1 MQRRMSLWLIGTVCL
16 ALGLV
21 MSSAWAQDK
30 PNATGTWLVK
40 FMTPD
45 GNTIEYTLKLKQEGE
60 KLTGVGI
67 REDRE
72 SPIDKGMIKGNE
84 LSFQTTREAGGQ
96 KIVATYKG
104 KLTGDTIKGK
114 IEAKVG
120 DQDFSID
127 WEAKRDKK

>member
-1 MQRRMSLWLIGTVCL
+1 MKLGLLVMGL
-16 ALGLV
+16 ALAVSCLPLT
-21 MSSAWAQDK
+21 AWAQEK

-45 GNTIEYTLKLKQEGE
+45 GNTIEYTLKLKQDGE
-60 KLTGVGI
+60 KLAGVAI

-72 SPIDKGMIKGNE
+72 SPIDKGTIKANE
-84 LSFQTTREAGGQ
+84 VSFQTTREVGGQ

-104 KLTGDTIKGK
+104 KLAGDTIKGT
-114 IEAKVG
+114 ITAKVG
-120 DQDFSID
+120 DQDFTID